1 MVKPVLGLLSVIGVA
16 LGASPSQWTTG
27 DAWSA
32 YDAPADGF
40 SAVGA
45 LSAVQTSAF
54 TSFSHPLFP
63 KYSARIKQTEWCD
76 STVK

>member
-1 MVKPVLGLLSVIGVA
+1 MVKPVLALLSAAGVA
-16 LGASPSQWTTG
+16 LGSASQWTTG

-76 STVK
+76 GTVK